1 MAVKI
6 NGKKVSVGVVSKHV
20 TLPLCGVYIAKTK
33 ANDAFTMYIDHYTG
47 TSMEHRA
54 YKPVFI
60 HTKDSETPFGR
71 LCKAFKVTLPSACT
85 QQAAAELLASAMA
98 EYGAL
103 KCVRS
108 GKKQEW
114 LDIHP
119 VHLDVDALPWG
130 FPSKDGMVLKSL
142 WNPDEGSS
150 SDESVEG
157 VEGVYTIIGKDFQ
170 QVVDDILGN
179 DGIPVL
185 TLLETLERE
194 SAMTEGVSIECHS
207 KLSALVQRAAD
218 AGMTVLR
225 LKKPEETNVQA

>member
-6 NGKKVSVGVVSKHV
+6 NGKKVSTGVVSKHV

-47 TSMEHRA
+47 TSREHRA

-71 LCKAFKVTLPSACT
+71 LCKAFKVALPSACT
-85 QQAAAELLASAMA
+85 QQAAAELLAASMA

-119 VHLDVDALPWG
+119 VHMDVDALPWG
-130 FPSKDGMVLKSL
+130 FPAKDGMVLKSL
-142 WNPDEGSS
+142 WNPPED
-150 SDESVEG
+150 SDDSEEDAADGYYSIVGKTISDVASEIRKMGGINTAVLSEALGRVDAMDDG
-157 VEGVYTIIGKDFQ
+157 VDV
-170 QVVDDILGN
+170 
-179 DGIPVL
+179 
-185 TLLETLERE
+185 
-194 SAMTEGVSIECHS
+194 ECHA
-207 KLSALVQRAAD
+207 KLSELLATAVKMGLDVIK
-218 AGMTVLR
+218 
-225 LKKPEETNVQA
+225 LKNKEEEHVQA

>member
-33 ANDAFTMYIDHYTG
+33 ANDAFTLYIDHYTG

-119 VHLDVDALPWG
+119 VQMDVDALPWC
-130 FPSKDGMVLKSL
+130 FPAKDGMVLKSL
-142 WNPDEGSS
+142 WNSPEDSEEECVEDGEGYYSIVGKTL
-150 SDESVEG
+150 SDVAAEIRGMGGISTTVLSEALGRVDAMDDG
-157 VEGVYTIIGKDFQ
+157 VDV
-170 QVVDDILGN
+170 
-179 DGIPVL
+179 
-185 TLLETLERE
+185 
-194 SAMTEGVSIECHS
+194 ECHA
-207 KLSALVQRAAD
+207 KLSDLLSTALKMGLDVI
-218 AGMTVLR
+218 R
-225 LKKPEETNVQA
+225 LKSREEEHVQA